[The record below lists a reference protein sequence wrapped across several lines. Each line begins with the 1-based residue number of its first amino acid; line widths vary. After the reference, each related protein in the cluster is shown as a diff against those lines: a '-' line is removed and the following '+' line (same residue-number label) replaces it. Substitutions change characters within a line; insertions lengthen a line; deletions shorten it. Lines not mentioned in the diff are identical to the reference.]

1 MTAKA
6 LRFAMVTTFYPP
18 YNFGG
23 DGQFVRRLAHALA
36 GRGHEV
42 DIIHDVDA
50 YAMLSDGALGDLEP
64 EPEPEGVR
72 VHSLKSSLGA
82 LSCLATQQLGRPLIH
97 GAEIKRILAQGF
109 DVIHFHNISL
119 VGGPKILGL
128 GDGIKLYTTHEHW
141 LVCPSHI
148 LWRHNRE
155 ICTGRECLR
164 CVIKHR
170 RLPQAWRA
178 SSLLKRESTHVDA
191 FVTLSR
197 FCADKHKE
205 FGFERPMT
213 IMPSFLPDAE
223 CGPDPLEAE
232 DKEQKPYFLFVGRL
246 EIIKGL
252 QDVIPLFGDDAPAE
266 LWIAGSGGYEQ
277 TLRDLAGGSRKVR
290 FLGQTAPEKLRALY
304 KNAIAAITPSKCFE
318 VFPMVVLEAFREG
331 TPIVAR
337 RLGPYPEIVDQ
348 SGGGLLFETREDLKA
363 AIGTLAGDRGVRDK
377 MGQAGARAMQARWS
391 EGVALERY
399 FSLIHDIAETRRMP
413 HVLDKFQ
420 AGEEGQTIGL
430 ELE

>member
-50 YAMLSDGALGDLEP
+50 YTMLSDGGAGDPAP
-64 EPEPEGVR
+64 EPEPPGVR
-72 VHSLKSSLGA
+72 VHPLKSSLGA
-82 LSCLATQQLGRPLIH
+82 LSCLATSQLGRPLVH
-97 GAEIKRILAQGF
+97 GREIKRILAQGF

-119 VGGPKILGL
+119 VGGPKILSYGA
-128 GDGIKLYTTHEHW
+128 GVKLYTTHEHW

-155 ICTGRECLR
+155 ICDGRECLR
-164 CVIKHR
+164 CVVNHR
-170 RLPQAWRA
+170 RIPQAWRGT
-178 SSLLKRESTHVDA
+178 SLLERESRHVDA
-191 FVTLSR
+191 FLTLSQ
-197 FCADKHKE
+197 FCADKHSE

-213 IMPSFLPDAE
+213 VIPSFLPDAE
-223 CGPDPLEAE
+223 CGPDPLESAQ
-232 DKEQKPYFLFVGRL
+232 EQTKPYFLFVGRL

-266 LWIAGSGGYEQ
+266 LWIAGSGAYEQ
-277 TLRDLAGGSRKVR
+277 TLRKLAGASRNVR
-290 FLGQTAPEKLRALY
+290 FLGQTAPEKLRSLY

-331 TPIVAR
+331 TPIIAR
-337 RLGPYPEIVDQ
+337 RLGPYPEIIEE
-348 SGGGLLFETREDLKA
+348 SGGGMLFETREELQGAIA
-363 AIGTLAGDRGVRDK
+363 ALAGDGALRNK
-377 MGQAGARAMQARWS
+377 MGAAGARAMKAKWS
-391 EGVALERY
+391 ETAALERY
-399 FSLIHDIAETRRMP
+399 FGLIHDIAETGGMTRI
-413 HVLDKFQ
+413 LDKFQ
-420 AGEEGQTIGL
+420 AGAPAR
-430 ELE
+430 